1 MRIPFINR
9 LLTLT
14 LGVGL
19 MASAWSA
26 DVSLKKEEVPPKVLA
41 TMEKAANGNALI
53 DYEKET
59 NKKDGK
65 VIYTANF
72 KDKAGK
78 EMEVEVNPDG
88 TLIKVAAE

>member
-1 MRIPFINR
+1 MRTSFIHR

-14 LGVGL
+14 LGIGL
-19 MASAWSA
+19 TVSAWSA
-26 DVSLKKEEVPPKVLA
+26 EVTLKKEEIPPVVLA
-41 TMEKAANGNALI
+41 TMEKSADGHALTA
-53 DYEKET
+53 YEKET
-59 NKKDGK
+59 DKEGK

-78 EMEVEVNPDG
+78 EMEIEVNPDG